1 MRSAPFVHRIQ
12 RRLPK
17 AITCSANCEI
27 RVKEYQAIQKMPAQ
41 ISLLKQMRMLRSAIP
56 GIQPT
61 MSIVARQIA
70 CPLLFFGACLVIVRP
85 CAGGSPIVF
94 EETGSLRSHASITRQ
109 HCSPMARCSST
120 PTPTPTPGSITL
132 SATKRK
138 VAGINTARL
147 TRSGATSTNIDVYRN
162 GMLIVTTANGG
173 SYTDSTGDTGGAP
186 APRPAPMT

>member
-94 EETGSLRSHASITRQ
+94 EETGSLSVARVYHTATLLPNGKVLVDPNANAYTWIYYPQRHEAQGGGNKYGASHPER
-109 HCSPMARCSST
+109 
-120 PTPTPTPGSITL
+120 
-132 SATKRK
+132 
-138 VAGINTARL
+138 
-147 TRSGATSTNIDVYRN
+147 
-162 GMLIVTTANGG
+162 
-173 SYTDSTGDTGGAP
+173 GDLNQY
-186 APRPAPMT
+186 